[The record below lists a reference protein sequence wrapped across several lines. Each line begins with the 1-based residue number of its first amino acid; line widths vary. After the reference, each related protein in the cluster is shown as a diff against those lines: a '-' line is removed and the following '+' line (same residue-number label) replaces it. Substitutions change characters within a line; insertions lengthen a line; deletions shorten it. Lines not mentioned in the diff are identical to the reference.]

1 MYICGDV
8 FVIAGKNQ
16 LFRLLHCEAEIQK
29 AVDVCKESAHMKRH
43 SLIYPG
49 TDMETGK
56 AGC

>member
-1 MYICGDV
+1 MYICGDA
-8 FVIAGKNQ
+8 FVSVEKKL

-49 TDMETGK
+49 TDMEDWSQ
-56 AGC
+56 

>member
-49 TDMETGK
+49 TDMEDWSQ
-56 AGC
+56 